1 MTPICRRI
9 LRIAVALAGVSMA
22 VPVAS
27 AETYPSRPVT
37 LIVPF
42 PAGGAIDTVARVVS
56 EPMRHSLGQPVI
68 IENVPGAGGSIGVGR
83 AAHSAPDGYTLS
95 VGDWTSH
102 VASGAIYPVRYDLRT
117 DFQPI
122 SFLSTSAQVIVGNS
136 ELPARDLKELIAWLK
151 ANPDK
156 ASAATVGL
164 GSNPHL
170 CGITFQ
176 NSTDTSFQF
185 VPYRG
190 GPAAVQAVVAGQ
202 VELMC
207 AEGSNVLAHIRS
219 GRLRAYA
226 VLSKARW
233 SAVPEVPTIDEAG
246 LPGFYIEQWRG
257 LWVPK
262 ETPSAISAKVRA
274 TVLDALA
281 DPAARQRLAELGQQ
295 VPPRDRQTPQALG
308 AHHMA
313 EIDKWWPIIKG
324 ANIKAE

>member
-1 MTPICRRI
+1 M
-9 LRIAVALAGVSMA
+9 
-22 VPVAS
+22 
-27 AETYPSRPVT
+27 
-37 LIVPF
+37 IVPF
-42 PAGGAIDTVARVVS
+42 PAGGAIDTVARVLS
-56 EPMRHSLGQPVI
+56 EPMRLSLGQPVI

-122 SFLSTSAQVIVGNS
+122 SFLSTSAQVIVGKN
-136 ELPARDLKELIAWLK
+136 ELPARDLKELIVWLK

-176 NSTDTSFQF
+176 NRTDTRFQF

-202 VELMC
+202 VELTC
-207 AEGSNVLAHIRS
+207 AEGSNVLAPIRS

-246 LPGFYIEQWRG
+246 LSGFYIEQWRG

-262 ETPSAISAKVRA
+262 ETPNAISGKVRA
-274 TVLDALA
+274 AVLDTLA
-281 DPAARQRLAELGQQ
+281 DPAARQRLAELGQE

-308 AHHMA
+308 AYHMA